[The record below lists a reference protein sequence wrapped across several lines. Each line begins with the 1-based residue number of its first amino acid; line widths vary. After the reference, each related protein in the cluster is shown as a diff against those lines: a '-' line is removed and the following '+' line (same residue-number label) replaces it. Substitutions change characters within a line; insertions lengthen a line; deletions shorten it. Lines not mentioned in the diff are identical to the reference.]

1 MNAANSLS
9 RQQLDALENS
19 DRAGLGLTGAE
30 FTSEITISAADY
42 QALLDKLAQVQERD
56 QERQT
61 RIHHLE
67 QALDQALT
75 CLDELRLQVQH
86 QQVLEIQLA
95 DTENYAS
102 VQQQAIVRLKL
113 QLADQQQALEAQVL
127 ETQQRDQAI
136 QELLATIE
144 GMTQAQ
150 HREVERLRSR
160 LAQDQFEVQTHRSRL
175 DKYLHDLQAALESRQ
190 HRVTELESE
199 TLASRTLATR
209 LQNQLET
216 AHQQIKELSGRL
228 SQHQFQLVQL
238 ETQLEQ
244 SQPKR
249 QMAGSEAESS
259 GRRSGNHA
267 QSGLA
272 EIAENRLTQLAHQAR
287 WQQQD
292 LEAERTQLHHRVV
305 ELEQQVAEMQEQI
318 LRQAKQETEYETAVQ
333 YWKDQQTLSQQRLN
347 QVKQMTRQWLKQS
360 ASEANPCLTDLLDIL
375 QIQHP
380 DQPLDQSASGPSKA
394 EGSEVAQPIP
404 PLPLPLPRLT
414 TVELPE
420 FLVRRRAAQKA
431 QVTESLP
438 NSLA

>member
-1 MNAANSLS
+1 MNAVNSSSL
-9 RQQLDALENS
+9 QQFTDVLDGAAPEARGLAS
-19 DRAGLGLTGAE
+19 DSE
-30 FTSEITISAADY
+30 PTSEIALSAADY
-42 QALLDKLAQVQERD
+42 QALLEELTQAQKQDEQRC
-56 QERQT
+56 Q

-75 CLDELRLQVQH
+75 CLEELRVQVQH

-95 DTENYAS
+95 DTEDYAS
-102 VQQQAIVRLKL
+102 VQQQAIVRLKT
-113 QLADQQQALEAQVL
+113 QIAEQQQALEAQIL

-150 HREVERLRSR
+150 HREVEKLRSR
-160 LAQDQFEVQTHRSRL
+160 LVQDQFEVQSHRSRL

-190 HRVTELESE
+190 HRVTALESE

-209 LQNQLET
+209 LQTQLET

-228 SQHQFQLVQL
+228 SQHQSQLVQL

-244 SQPKR
+244 AQPQR
-249 QMAGSEAESS
+249 QMPRAAVGWSGSQATVQPQTASVGITE
-259 GRRSGNHA
+259 NH
-267 QSGLA
+267 LVRTV
-272 EIAENRLTQLAHQAR
+272 EQAR
-287 WQQQD
+287 WQQQQQD
-292 LEAERTQLHHRVV
+292 LETERRQLQSRVQ

-318 LRQAKQETEYETAVQ
+318 LHQAKQEAEYETAVQ
-333 YWKDQQTLSQQRLN
+333 YWKDQQTLSQQKLG
-347 QVKQMTRQWLKQS
+347 QVRQLAKQWLKQS
-360 ASEANPCLTDLLDIL
+360 AAESPPGLLELLHLL
-375 QIQHP
+375 QIQTSDRP
-380 DQPLDQSASGPSKA
+380 VGKPVA
-394 EGSEVAQPIP
+394 ETGKGSDGAQ
-404 PLPLPLPRLT
+404 PLPLPRLT

-431 QVTESLP
+431 QMAESLP